1 MGETDGRPSPDDL
14 YKQASSTFGP
24 ALVRLVAA
32 YERDPEK
39 RRDLL
44 QDIHLA
50 LWRSFSRF
58 DGRCS
63 LRTWVYRVAHNIAT
77 SVVIRRRA
85 AASPLVALE
94 DVAEPASPM
103 DGERDLDE
111 RRTLD
116 RLIVLVQML
125 KPLDRQVIVLY
136 LEGESAA
143 TIAEVTG
150 LTPGNV
156 ATKLHRI
163 RHLLVERFRKGVC
176 DGD

>member
-1 MGETDGRPSPDDL
+1 MGETDGRPSRDDL
-14 YKQASSTFGP
+14 YQDASTTFGA
-24 ALVRLVAA
+24 ALTRLVAA
-32 YERDPEK
+32 YEPDPEK

-44 QDIHLA
+44 QDIHLG
-50 LWRSFSRF
+50 LWQSFARF

-85 AASPLVALE
+85 ATPSFVALE
-94 DVAEPASPM
+94 DIGEPATQV

-116 RLIVLVQML
+116 RLLTLVQTL

-150 LTPGNV
+150 LTSGNA

-163 RHLLVERFRKGVC
+163 RRLLVERFRKGAC
-176 DGD
+176 YGD